1 MNERCCLVTGVGH
14 GTGRALVERFADDGY
29 RVAMLA
35 RRTDRLATF
44 ERELAGTRAYPC
56 DVADARE
63 LERTVARVIADLG
76 PPAVVIHNAVSAERG
91 TFLEIEPAGLEQAF
105 RVNCM
110 GLLHLAR
117 ATVPAMIERGGGA
130 LICTGNTAA
139 YRGRA
144 AYAGFAPSK
153 AAQRVL
159 AESMARELGPRGIH
173 VAYVMIDAVIDLR
186 WTRRAWPDRP
196 DSFFIKPRDIAAEVF
211 HVAHQPRSAWSF
223 RVEIRPHGEN
233 W

>member
-1 MNERCCLVTGVGH
+1 MTEQCCLVTGVGP
-14 GTGRALVERFADDGY
+14 GTGRAIVERFARGGY

-35 RRTDRLATF
+35 RTPDRLAAL
-44 ERELAGTRAYPC
+44 ERDVPGARAYPC
-56 DVADARE
+56 DIADAAA
-63 LERTVARVIADLG
+63 LEDTVGRAAADLG
-76 PPAVVIHNAVSAERG
+76 APAVVIHNAVSAERG
-91 TFLEIEPAGLEQAF
+91 TFLEIDPAGLERAF

-130 LICTGNTAA
+130 LVCTGNTAA
-139 YRGRA
+139 YRGRPA
-144 AYAGFAPSK
+144 FAGFAPSK

-159 AESMARELGPRGIH
+159 AESMARDLGPRGIH

-186 WTRRAWPDRP
+186 WTRKAWPDRP
-196 DSFFIKPRDIAAEVF
+196 DSFFIKPRDIASEVF
-211 HVAHQPRSAWSF
+211 HVVHQPRSAWSF
-223 RVEIRPHGEN
+223 RVEIRPHGEV